1 MSRRVSLPESKP
13 SDQAPMPVAEASTFS
28 HLATPSCPYRPGA
41 QTRTREGRV
50 LREGMCQR
58 CRRRHRWDAG
68 LMPEDVGVDP
78 EGPRAAMAPRGLVSR
93 RRTCPVLGL
102 AVAANTLGG
111 SSTQPPPRPPPADAN
126 TTVSDPTPPDST
138 TTPEN
143 REETALPAI
152 GGLALGGPR
161 GSTYLTRSDPTAVNG
176 PWTVVVR
183 RAARATRS
191 WARC

>member
-1 MSRRVSLPESKP
+1 
-13 SDQAPMPVAEASTFS
+13 
-28 HLATPSCPYRPGA
+28 
-41 QTRTREGRV
+41 
-50 LREGMCQR
+50 
-58 CRRRHRWDAG
+58 
-68 LMPEDVGVDP
+68 MPEDVGVDP
-78 EGPRAAMAPRGLVSR
+78 EGPRAARAPRGLVSR